1 MIDGRRGR
9 SASAT
14 NEHDTGPGE
23 AGKPDRKPRFALGA
37 RLHRRGVSAD
47 QITVL
52 GLFLA
57 ATAAVFIALGWFPL
71 AVAVGTVGCLMDALD
86 GAVAKA
92 AGPTS
97 KRGAFFD
104 STSDRVGDALIF
116 GGVAWFFA
124 AGHHPLLALLP
135 LAILAT
141 ANLVSYERAK
151 AESLGFVAKGGLME
165 RAERLIFLGVVL
177 LFGWAWSAVLLI
189 GLIVLL
195 TLTVITATQRFAK
208 VWRQATAEM
217 KGIPEA
223 EVAIAGWRP
232 GRVESRWRAWRQT
245 AHLSSGTNAAGR
257 KSRVATTPS
266 SRGRARREVEPLA
279 SRVRKAWQAERV
291 GRASVRSSSRPARQ
305 PRPKASRSAARWST
319 RWSTGGG
326 LRRRYDSSR

>member
-1 MIDGRRGR
+1 MIDGRRGGP
-9 SASAT
+9 ASAT
-14 NEHDTGPGE
+14 NEQDTGPGE

-37 RLHRRGVSAD
+37 RLHRRGVTAN

-57 ATAAVFIALGWFPL
+57 ATAAVFIAQGWFLL
-71 AVAVGTVGCLMDALD
+71 AVVVGTTGCLMDALD

-92 AGPTS
+92 AGPTT

-116 GGVAWFFA
+116 GGVAWYFA

-165 RAERLIFLGVVL
+165 RAERLILLGVVL
-177 LFGWAWSAVLLI
+177 LIGWAWSAVVPI
-189 GLIVLL
+189 GLAVLL
-195 TLTVITATQRFAK
+195 VLTLVTAVQRFAK
-208 VWRQATAEM
+208 VWVQATAEM

-223 EVAIAGWRP
+223 DVAIVRWRR
-232 GRVESRWRAWRQT
+232 GRVESRWRAWRES
-245 AHLSSGTNAAGR
+245 AHLAPGSTAAR
-257 KSRVATTPS
+257 KSRVAGTPS

-279 SRVRKAWQAERV
+279 SRVRKALQAERSGRTSV
-291 GRASVRSSSRPARQ
+291 RASGRPARQ
-305 PRPKASRSAARWST
+305 TRPKTTRAAARWST

-326 LRRRYDSSR
+326 LRRRYDSNR